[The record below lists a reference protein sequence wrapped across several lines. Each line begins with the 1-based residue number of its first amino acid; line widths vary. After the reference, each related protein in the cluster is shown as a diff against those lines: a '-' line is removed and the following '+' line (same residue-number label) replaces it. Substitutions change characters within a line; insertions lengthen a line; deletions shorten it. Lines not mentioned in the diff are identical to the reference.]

1 MLLVL
6 LFNIFQIDETVD
18 LDKQHY
24 MVEKAQEESGGAG
37 EGAGML
43 ETKEVENSLENV
55 EDNLENLKESL
66 NNNENQ

>member
-1 MLLVL
+1 
-6 LFNIFQIDETVD
+6 
-18 LDKQHY
+18 